1 MIYDVFDKRSLL
13 IIVFTRIQIVDIYY
27 SDAII
32 ILIYNLYQ

>member
-1 MIYDVFDKRSLL
+1 MIYDVFDKRSLIL
-13 IIVFTRIQIVDIYY
+13 LFTRIQILDIYY